1 MSMSNVNSAK
11 VYRDMDRFIDRIF
24 PLVEGFPRDKKVILG
39 DRILNYCLDTSSYIH
54 IAYTF
59 IDNKKVNIEQA
70 IFNFQ
75 KVISLLRHAH
85 DWKII
90 SNKQHASLFKDI
102 TDIKDQLIK
111 WRNKYVKLTGNT
123 SESSEI

>member
-11 VYRDMDRFIDRIF
+11 VYRDIDRFIDRLF
-24 PLVEGFPRDKKVILG
+24 HLVEGFPRDKKVILG
-39 DRILNYCLDTSSYIH
+39 DRILNHCLDTATYIH
-54 IAYTF
+54 LAYTF
-59 IDNKKVNIEQA
+59 ADNKKANIEQA
-70 IFNFQ
+70 IFHFHE
-75 KVISLLRHAH
+75 VTSLLRHAH

-102 TDIKDQLIK
+102 SDIKEQLTK
-111 WRNKYVKLTGNT
+111 WRNKYVKLAGNT